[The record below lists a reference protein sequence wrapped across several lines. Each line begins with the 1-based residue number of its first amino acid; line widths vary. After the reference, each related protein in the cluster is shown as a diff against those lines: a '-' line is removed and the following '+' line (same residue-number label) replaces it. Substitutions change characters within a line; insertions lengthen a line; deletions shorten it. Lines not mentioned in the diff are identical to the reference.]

1 MTGVMPHK
9 AFALTACLA
18 GLALV
23 GCNNNQSTTTDTS
36 TTDTAT
42 TADTQ
47 GEVIKVATESSYPP
61 FSYMDASGKEAG
73 FEIDLINA
81 LCAEMKATC
90 EIRSQDWDGLIPGL
104 KAKKFDAAIAGMSIT
119 PERLEVVDFT
129 NPYFESGIILISK
142 VGSGVTLDTLAGKAV
157 GAQRSTVS
165 SQYLADQYPQADTQL
180 YDTQENAFIDMTNG
194 RLQAMVVDQVIGI
207 NWLNSDAGVGY
218 EQVGE
223 TISSGNDNMGIAVRK
238 GDPLKGKFD
247 MALDAIRANGT
258 YDTINNK
265 YFGKADNAD
274 APVPVAETTAEA
286 PAVATET
293 ADTAAQ

>member
-1 MTGVMPHK
+1 MTNLSGITGVLSHK
-9 AFALTACLA
+9 AFTLTACLA
-18 GLALV
+18 GLVLV
-23 GCNNNQSTTTDTS
+23 GCNNSQNTATDSTDTPAGG
-36 TTDTAT
+36 DI
-42 TADTQ
+42 Q
-47 GEVIKVATESSYPP
+47 GEVIGDVIKVATESSYPP

-104 KAKKFDAAIAGMSIT
+104 KSKKFDAAIAGMSIT

-142 VGSGVTLDTLAGKAV
+142 VGSGITLDNLDGKAV

-165 SQYLADQYPQADTQL
+165 SQYLADKYPKADAQL
-180 YDTQENAFIDMTNG
+180 YDTQENGFIDMTNG
-194 RLQAMVVDQVIGI
+194 RLNAMVVDQIIGI
-207 NWLNSDAGVGY
+207 NWLSTEAASDY

-223 TISSGNDNMGIAVRK
+223 TISTGHDSMGIAVRK

-258 YDTINNK
+258 YDRINNE
-265 YFGKADNAD
+265 YFGKTD
-274 APVPVAETTAEA
+274 AK
-286 PAVATET
+286 PA
-293 ADTAAQ
+293 Q